1 VNQRFCWEPEGFL
14 LLDKPVRPSNMGQTI
29 NHLNSMKKYL
39 LFGALTLLAGPLL
52 VVAAEPKDDVLNASK
67 KLADAA
73 NYTWDVTIN
82 NANSGGFSMG
92 PNKGKIEKDGYLWY
106 SMTMNDNTT
115 EIVMKGTNAAVNTP
129 DNGWQTRAEATADSG
144 QPGPGRF
151 LARMLDNFQTPPK
164 QVDDLV
170 SKAKDIQKTADAY
183 AGELTESG
191 AKTLLSFRRGRNG
204 GDGPTVTNPKGSV
217 KFWVKDG
224 VLTKYEFHLQ
234 GSVSFN
240 GNDIDVDRT
249 TTVEI
254 KDVGATKV
262 TIPDAAAKKMSS

>member
-1 VNQRFCWEPEGFL
+1 
-14 LLDKPVRPSNMGQTI
+14 MGEII
-29 NHLNSMKKYL
+29 NPQFFMKKYIL
-39 LFGALTLLAGPLL
+39 SWTLALLAGPLL
-52 VVAAEPKDDVLNASK
+52 VVAADPKDDVLNASK

-82 NANSGGFSMG
+82 NANGGGFSMG
-92 PNKGKIEKDGYLWY
+92 PNKGKIEKGGYLWY
-106 SMTMNDNTT
+106 SMTFNDNTT

-129 DNGWQTRAEATADSG
+129 DNGWQSRAEATAAGD

-164 QVDDLV
+164 QADDLV
-170 SKAKDIQKTADAY
+170 SKAKAIQKADDAY
-183 AGELTESG
+183 VADLTEDG
-191 AKTLLSFRRGRNG
+191 AKALLSFRRGRNG

-224 VLTKYEFHLQ
+224 VLTKYEFKLQ

-240 GNDIDVDRT
+240 GNDFDVDRT

-254 KDVGATKV
+254 KDVGSTKV
-262 TIPDAAAKKMSS
+262 TIPDGAAKKMSS

>member
-1 VNQRFCWEPEGFL
+1 
-14 LLDKPVRPSNMGQTI
+14 MGEII
-29 NHLNSMKKYL
+29 NPQFIMKKYIL
-39 LFGALTLLAGPLL
+39 SGTLALLAGPLL
-52 VVAAEPKDDVLNASK
+52 LVAADSRDDVLKASK

-92 PNKGKIEKDGYLWY
+92 PNKGKIEKGGYLWY
-106 SMTMNDNTT
+106 SMTFNDNTT
-115 EIVMKGTNAAVNTP
+115 EIVMKGTNAAVNTS
-129 DNGWQTRAEATADSG
+129 DNGWQSRAEATAAGD

-164 QVDDLV
+164 QADDLV
-170 SKAKDIQKTADAY
+170 SKAKDIQKAGDAY
-183 AGELTESG
+183 VGDLTEDG
-191 AKTLLSFRRGRNG
+191 AKALLSFRRGRNG

-224 VLTKYEFHLQ
+224 VLTKYEFKLQ

-240 GNDIDVDRT
+240 GNDFDVDRT
-249 TTVEI
+249 TAVEI
-254 KDVGATKV
+254 KDVGSTKV
-262 TIPDAAAKKMSS
+262 TIPDGAAKKLSP